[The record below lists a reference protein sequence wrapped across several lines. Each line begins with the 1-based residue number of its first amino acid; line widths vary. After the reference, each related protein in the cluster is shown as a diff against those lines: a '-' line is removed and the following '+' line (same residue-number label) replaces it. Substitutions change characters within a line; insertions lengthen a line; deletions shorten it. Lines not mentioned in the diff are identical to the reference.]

1 MNINILFGRAELAKG
16 KMTKGDGATFCFS
29 FFSKA
34 QSDLPGPS
42 CLGLIS
48 SSQGGTGV
56 REARGTS
63 GSPSQ
68 ALPTPEGWAFDLG
81 AVATGQVGCECG
93 GARVEGGRSERCV
106 SHETRG

>member
-34 QSDLPGPS
+34 QSGLLPRPS

-48 SSQGGTGV
+48 SSQGGTAV
-56 REARGTS
+56 LEARGTS

-68 ALPTPEGWAFDLG
+68 ALLLLKAGSLILEP
-81 AVATGQVGCECG
+81 GQSG
-93 GARVEGGRSERCV
+93 ERL
-106 SHETRG
+106 HLDHGTHLHALALT